1 MDKICK
7 QYISEVKA
15 FFPIM
20 GKDEKKYINKLRLN
34 IANYCEEANI
44 TSDQELYE
52 SYGKPHDVANDY
64 FSTVETKYII
74 KKIKISKY
82 IKAFIVAILSL
93 ALIATSVYCIVR
105 YEYHQMSMREEVVI
119 VESVIE

>member
-20 GKDEKKYINKLRLN
+20 GKEERNYINKLKLN
-34 IANYCEEANI
+34 IANYCEEEGI
-44 TSDQELYE
+44 TSKQELYDN
-52 SYGKPHDVANDY
+52 YGKPNDVANDY
-64 FSTVETKYII
+64 FSTVDTKYII

-82 IKAFIVAILSL
+82 IKASIVAILSL
-93 ALIATSVYCIVR
+93 ALISTSVYCIVR